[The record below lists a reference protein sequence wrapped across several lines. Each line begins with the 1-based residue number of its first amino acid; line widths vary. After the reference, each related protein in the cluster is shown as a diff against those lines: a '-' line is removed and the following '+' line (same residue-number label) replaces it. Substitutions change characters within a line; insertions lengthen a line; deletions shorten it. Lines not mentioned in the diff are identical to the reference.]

1 MAILDLVTIPDPLLR
16 KKSLPV
22 DLVDDA
28 LRTLM
33 NDMVETMY
41 HDSGV
46 GLAAVQIGVL
56 KRIIVMDIQNE
67 NEASGLPVGFFPV
80 KMVNP
85 EITKYSQTQCSL
97 TEGCLSVP
105 GEFLDVM
112 RPDFVEVKYLN
123 ENGESKT
130 IECHGWFARVV
141 QHELDHLDGK
151 LLVDY
156 MSPVKRDIVVR
167 KLTKAKRHS

>member
-1 MAILDLVTIPDPLLR
+1 MTILDLVTIPDPLLR
-16 KKSLPV
+16 KKSISV

-28 LRTLM
+28 IRSLM
-33 NDMVETMY
+33 DDMVETMY
-41 HDSGV
+41 HDQGV

-56 KRIIVMDIQNE
+56 KRIIVVDIDDRDKE
-67 NEASGLPVGFFPV
+67 FKLPDGFFPL

-85 EITKYSQTQCSL
+85 EITKYSETQCSL

-105 GEFLDVM
+105 GEFLEVT

-130 IECHGWFARVV
+130 VECHGWFARVI

-156 MSPVKRDIVVR
+156 MSSVKRDIVVR
-167 KLTKAKRHS
+167 KLTKAKRHA